1 MAVEL
6 IHQNTRKNPQA
17 SGAEAQSF
25 RVTGGKAEA
34 PFGRMAFLANRGNRP
49 QKRRQAAALQTE
61 GRQGFLVR
69 RPAIP
74 LEQLLAGKLMALFA
88 IDQVEQ
94 HNQSEIDAENAKGE
108 NSKWRHGESSFFQ
121 AFR

>member
-1 MAVEL
+1 
-6 IHQNTRKNPQA
+6 
-17 SGAEAQSF
+17 
-25 RVTGGKAEA
+25 
-34 PFGRMAFLANRGNRP
+34 MAFLANRGNRP

>member
-1 MAVEL
+1 M
-6 IHQNTRKNPQA
+6 
-17 SGAEAQSF
+17 
-25 RVTGGKAEA
+25 
-34 PFGRMAFLANRGNRP
+34 
-49 QKRRQAAALQTE
+49 
-61 GRQGFLVR
+61 R